1 MGLGGVGAEPPPL
14 AQPQGPGLRSLVT
27 FDSGLEAAPP
37 APQVLWNKNL
47 QEFLCTC
54 PSEGC

>member
-1 MGLGGVGAEPPPL
+1 MGAEPPPL
-14 AQPQGPGLRSLVT
+14 AQPQGPGLVT